1 MNRMENC
8 KEEIILGLLQKE
20 AMTGVNHI
28 FHFLNAIIGEKKIV
42 ILNSDAILNS
52 DGERPRSF
60 RFLSSIACFFLLSD
74 PN

>member
-1 MNRMENC
+1 MQRGNHF
-8 KEEIILGLLQKE
+8 E

-52 DGERPRSF
+52 EVKDRAPF
-60 RFLSSIACFFLLSD
+60 AFFHLLHAFFF
-74 PN
+74 